1 MDSKNNFLQTEE
13 VMSNSYIRVSFSF
26 GFNKDYSYSSRDSL
40 QDGSQIEA
48 RLHSSGGRP
57 LISMRLAF
65 KMADEQGRPEREE
78 KKKDSSRKHHEEGEM
93 SRSRLQKK
101 TKRKQKNQ
109 SRANSSSSNSSSRSR
124 SPSRG
129 DAVVTTMHCNFVNQY
144 VLVYRSSWQKN
155 RRREGSIQEA
165 LHPAKL
171 AAAPRVPLNQIPQQ
185 KGQKGKRERR
195 RKERRRAGGKK
206 QTKLLALFNFQ
217 SYALQLVVARPRTSR
232 QAGSLPT
239 ACQSRKRLI
248 DNEGTITSPKFRG
261 QYQANSSCTWIITPP
276 KNANVSL
283 RFTSFN
289 FQSNSNQCGGNKCH
303 CDFVQIKELDSTSS
317 NAGFNVKYCNGN
329 PPDKILYLMSR
340 VRIRFV
346 SDSTGEETGFKLHYK
361 TLQTPAPAPTMGVV
375 GTSVNQTVVTTTST
389 RIASEPP
396 TNTGSSSNVNV
407 SGFSIP
413 LSTFTSKAPINS
425 TAGIVFQVTPET
437 RITTELTGARTPLPR
452 TFRVTF
458 GGGESAWT
466 TPGHVVVAK
475 EQKVVEEKVPDIVV
489 LGPSIPVVMIFV
501 LVVAG
506 IAWWNYKF
514 NSEEHNRPSP
524 MVGGYKKISFA
535 GRLLE
540 LAEGVRTPRPSRPS
554 SCAEETVPLTKPSTS
569 KGPYLSPGVA
579 STGGG
584 SRPSSRPASL
594 LLRDAL
600 VNMFGEGRESEGQ
613 TPGSGSPSKRTSKRV
628 SFIDEEAGQPL
639 VQHETS
645 PPEQIEEVHNEP
657 VEDDNIKEEPDDT
670 VKPARILQIPAILVR
685 QPSEDIDFAM
695 ESPSRTSSFH
705 KDEDPV
711 LVEESPDLQ
720 AAMPEQ
726 AADHEPKGNEG
737 NNGSPWNDF
746 GENYTDSSS
755 EDIPDRSLIFPDL
768 EDFLLNLDKDSDLD
782 EPPYS
787 CASHIGDIL
796 RKSYGDEGLSGLGP
810 DTVLDVPEGK

>member
-1 MDSKNNFLQTEE
+1 MRFICFTWFT
-13 VMSNSYIRVSFSF
+13 SF
-26 GFNKDYSYSSRDSL
+26 
-40 QDGSQIEA
+40 
-48 RLHSSGGRP
+48 
-57 LISMRLAF
+57 
-65 KMADEQGRPEREE
+65 
-78 KKKDSSRKHHEEGEM
+78 
-93 SRSRLQKK
+93 
-101 TKRKQKNQ
+101 
-109 SRANSSSSNSSSRSR
+109 
-124 SPSRG
+124 
-129 DAVVTTMHCNFVNQY
+129 
-144 VLVYRSSWQKN
+144 
-155 RRREGSIQEA
+155 
-165 LHPAKL
+165 
-171 AAAPRVPLNQIPQQ
+171 
-185 KGQKGKRERR
+185 
-195 RKERRRAGGKK
+195 
-206 QTKLLALFNFQ
+206 

-239 ACQSRKRLI
+239 ACQSRQRLI

-346 SDSTGEETGFKLHYK
+346 SDSTGEETRFKLHYK

-466 TPGHVVVAK
+466 PPVHVVVAK

-514 NSEEHNRPSP
+514 NSEEHNRYESYAKKSAAKKRQKRTMHNISKGNLYNEMTKTWKGQSFNPNAGRPSP

-711 LVEESPDLQ
+711 FVEESPDLQ

-810 DTVLDVPEGK
+810 DTVLDVPEEFIGMMRNPSMSQDSIAKETDLVDDVD